1 MIKGNQRGIQQFLK
15 VPLNEE
21 NPKIPQ
27 DFKAAIDAVLQ
38 YNPGPKIVFQ
48 IRKEDP
54 KIIDLIKMVRK
65 YSD

>member
-1 MIKGNQRGIQQFLK
+1 M
-15 VPLNEE
+15 PLNEE
-21 NPKIPQ
+21 DPKIPA
-27 DFKAAIDAVLQ
+27 DFKDAIDQVLQ

-54 KIIDLIKMVRK
+54 KIVKLIEMVQK